1 MKRIIATAGAPAA
14 IGPYSQ
20 AVVSEGLAFVSGQ
33 IPLDPATG
41 QMVEGG
47 ITAETTRVL
56 ENARAVLE
64 ACDSSLID
72 VLRTTVYLRDLGDF
86 QAMNEVYAQYF
97 PAVPPARTTM
107 EVAGLPRDA
116 RISIDL
122 IARVRR

>member
-97 PAVPPARTTM
+97 PAVPPARTTVA
-107 EVAGLPRDA
+107 VAGLPRDA